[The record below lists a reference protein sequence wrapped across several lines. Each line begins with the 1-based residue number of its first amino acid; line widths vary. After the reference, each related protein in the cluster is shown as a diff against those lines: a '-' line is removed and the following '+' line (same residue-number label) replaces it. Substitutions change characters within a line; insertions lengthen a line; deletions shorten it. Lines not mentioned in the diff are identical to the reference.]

1 MKGEW
6 YMKRN
11 KTGGFG
17 LVEVLI
23 ALLLFTIGILA
34 ISNIFPLSVKNV
46 ETSQDLLI
54 ASEILTGTIE
64 LLNQPSNP
72 VQTALASNAIMN
84 TFQPIRELANH
95 VVPNV
100 AGYDDPGNPLIPRY
114 QNFERQIL
122 VNRMPEDPEYGPRVR
137 VVVTVRWTDT
147 TGRQRTM
154 SMPAVID
161 LNKSVY
167 LGV

>member
-1 MKGEW
+1 MKITNS
-6 YMKRN
+6 R
-11 KTGGFG
+11 GFG

-34 ISNIFPLSVKNV
+34 ISNIFPLSVRNV
-46 ETSQDLLI
+46 ETSQDILI
-54 ASEILTGTIE
+54 ASEIMTGTIE

-72 VQTALASNAIMN
+72 VQTALASGAIQN
-84 TFQPIRELANH
+84 TFQRIRELEGFI
-95 VVPNV
+95 VPNV
-100 AGYDDPGNPLIPRY
+100 AGYNDNSNPLIPRY
-114 QNFERQIL
+114 TSFERQIL
-122 VNRMPEDPEYGPRVR
+122 VTRMPDDPDYGPRVR

-161 LNKSVY
+161 LNKAVY